1 MSSSLVKSVRYTENT
16 LGQRMTRAI
25 ACSIAVVIVAGCA
38 GRSTSGSVYSP
49 GQAQREQT
57 VRMGVVESVRQVT
70 IEKAPS
76 GVGAVAGGVVG
87 GVAGSNVGGGK
98 GATIGSVLGAVA
110 GGVAGQAIEGGFGRT
125 AGLEITVKLEN
136 GELRA
141 ITQDADESFKP
152 GERVRLL
159 SGNGVTRV
167 TR

>member
-1 MSSSLVKSVRYTENT
+1 MSRLTLSPRSVAH
-16 LGQRMTRAI
+16 LLLL
-25 ACSIAVVIVAGCA
+25 AVGCGAALLAAGCA
-38 GRSTSGSVYSP
+38 GRSSSGSVYSP

-110 GGVAGQAIEGGFGRT
+110 GGVAGQAIESGVGRKP
-125 AGLEITVKLEN
+125 GLEITVKLDN

-141 ITQDADESFKP
+141 ITQEADESFKP

-159 SGNGVTRV
+159 SGTGVTRV
-167 TR
+167 TH